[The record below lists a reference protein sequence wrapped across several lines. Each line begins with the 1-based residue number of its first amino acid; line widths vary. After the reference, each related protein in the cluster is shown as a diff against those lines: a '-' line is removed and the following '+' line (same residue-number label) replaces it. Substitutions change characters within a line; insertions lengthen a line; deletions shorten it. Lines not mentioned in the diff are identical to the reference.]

1 MNVTIPNATST
12 VIIISVVGVAVAII
26 IAVVGVISSK
36 TDFKGGGWIAAI
48 AVSVLIAVG
57 VITPWVNSSS
67 TNLSVAGV
75 VSSVSDTG
83 TEKILH
89 IGGDARE
96 VLVAS
101 VLDVVPGDNIKASGC
116 SLQELSAYSN
126 PDTPMSAG
134 KTSRTTNFDCV
145 GGVVTKV
152 TEGAQS

>member
-1 MNVTIPNATST
+1 MNVTIPSATST
-12 VIIISVVGVAVAII
+12 VIIISVVGVIVAVVL
-26 IAVVGVISSK
+26 AVVGVISSK
-36 TDFKGGGWIAAI
+36 TDFKGGGWIAAA
-48 AVSVLIAVG
+48 AVIVLIAVG

-75 VSSVSDTG
+75 VSSVSDTD

-89 IGGDARE
+89 IGGDVRE
-96 VLVAS
+96 VVLAGSADVA
-101 VLDVVPGDNIKASGC
+101 VGDSIKVSGC
-116 SLQELSAYSN
+116 SLQELPDYSN
-126 PDTPMSAG
+126 PDTPMSAE